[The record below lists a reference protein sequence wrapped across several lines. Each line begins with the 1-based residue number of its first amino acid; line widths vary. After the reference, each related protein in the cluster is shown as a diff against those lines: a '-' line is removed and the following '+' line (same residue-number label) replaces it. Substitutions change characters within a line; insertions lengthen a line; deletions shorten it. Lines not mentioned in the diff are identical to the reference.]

1 VGVDNKMKKTSLN
14 HVLSFTIVAALFTS
28 GIGIFE
34 TANAQSVS
42 ERLQKVSD
50 KVSEKSQ
57 KAADKLK
64 EVAKKIGG
72 SGGGGGGNNGGCGE
86 LCG

>member
-1 VGVDNKMKKTSLN
+1 VKEKMKKTSLN

-42 ERLQKVSD
+42 ERLQKVSE
-50 KVSEKSQ
+50 KVSEKTG
-57 KAADKLK
+57 KASEKLK
-64 EVAKKIGG
+64 EVANKIGNR
-72 SGGGGGGNNGGCGE
+72 GGGGGGDNGGCGF
-86 LCG
+86 CG